1 MPAHQVHFQEVGSDD
16 SILDVVTVAVC
27 LDFLHIDH
35 IICSPLYE
43 GSGFTKCH
51 HGLTAVPTPCTL
63 RLVQSASI
71 PMRITE
77 NKGEMI
83 TPTGAAIIAALANT
97 FTLPKKFTIDKVG
110 VGAGKKEFTHPNVV
124 RAMLISEITDTHE
137 DEICILKSSIDDS
150 TPEQLAYCHT
160 RLLELGAA
168 DVYFTPIY
176 MKKNRPAY
184 ELTVLCQ
191 PELEQIITET
201 IFQET
206 TAIGLRKT
214 FAKRNIMARE
224 VKPIQIGSQTID
236 CKICTYHHIK
246 KYYVEYE
253 SAAKAARILG
263 ESLEETYRKVY
274 TKIHDLSKMQDY

>member
-1 MPAHQVHFQEVGSDD
+1 
-16 SILDVVTVAVC
+16 
-27 LDFLHIDH
+27 
-35 IICSPLYE
+35 
-43 GSGFTKCH
+43 
-51 HGLTAVPTPCTL
+51 
-63 RLVQSASI
+63 
-71 PMRITE
+71 
-77 NKGEMI
+77 MI
-83 TPTGAAIIAALANT
+83 TPTGAAIVAALANT
-97 FTLPKKFTIDKVG
+97 FTLPPKFTIDKIG
-110 VGAGKKEFTHPNVV
+110 VGAGKKEFAHPNVV
-124 RAMLISEITDTHE
+124 RAMLISEITDTHG
-137 DEICILKSSIDDS
+137 DEICILKSAIDDS

-201 IFQET
+201 IFEET

-224 VKPIQIGSQTID
+224 IKPIQIGSRTID

>member
-1 MPAHQVHFQEVGSDD
+1 MCIRDSAD

-35 IICSPLYE
+35 IICAPLYE

-97 FTLPKKFTIDKVG
+97 FTLPQKFTIDKVG
-110 VGAGKKEFTHPNVV
+110 VGAGKKAFAHPHVV

-137 DEICILKSSIDDS
+137 DEICILKSAIDDS
-150 TPEQLAYCHT
+150 TPEPVSYTHL
-160 RLLELGAA
+160 
-168 DVYFTPIY
+168 DVYKRQLLYRLFLFCPLTAPTAKYLLIVRDALLQQY
-176 MKKNRPAY
+176 LLPVLLRLVRDVHPDILFWNKPNRC
-184 ELTVLCQ
+184 V
-191 PELEQIITET
+191 
-201 IFQET
+201 
-206 TAIGLRKT
+206 
-214 FAKRNIMARE
+214 
-224 VKPIQIGSQTID
+224 
-236 CKICTYHHIK
+236 
-246 KYYVEYE
+246 
-253 SAAKAARILG
+253 
-263 ESLEETYRKVY
+263 
-274 TKIHDLSKMQDY
+274 